1 MEIAVLALGCF
12 WGPEIKFSKIDGII
26 KTEVGYCGGN
36 SSITTYKE
44 VCTGNT
50 NHAEVVKLDFDEKII
65 TYEKILKIFFQI
77 HDPTTLNS
85 QGPDFGTQYRSEI
98 FYLNDNQKMIAEKVL
113 NEVNERLSG
122 KVVTKISL
130 LKNYCP
136 AEEYHQKY
144 LESLHIPGAIFFD
157 IDENSRKDTALPH
170 MLVDQMSWDK
180 IVSNMGIKKNDEIVI
195 YDNSDVISSCR
206 GWFNFIYYGHDPK
219 LINVLNGGL
228 RKWLKEKKKVT
239 DEISNIDKSDYKG
252 SERKDLV
259 KSKQA
264 IDQNIDEKI
273 FTLIDARSRERFE
286 GKIPEPRKG
295 LRSGCIKNSFCIPF
309 NDCLNDDKTFKNK
322 DQLKKIFKTSI
333 ENLEQKKIV
342 FSCGSGVTACVLAL
356 AYSLIND
363 KYLPCIYDGSWA
375 EYGLI

>member
-36 SSITTYKE
+36 SSVTTYKE

-65 TYEKILKIFFQI
+65 TYEKILKTFFQI

-113 NEVNERLSG
+113 NEVNDRLSG

-144 LESLHIPGAIFFD
+144 LE
-157 IDENSRKDTALPH
+157 
-170 MLVDQMSWDK
+170 
-180 IVSNMGIKKNDEIVI
+180 KK
-195 YDNSDVISSCR
+195 
-206 GWFNFIYYGHDPK
+206 
-219 LINVLNGGL
+219 
-228 RKWLKEKKKVT
+228 
-239 DEISNIDKSDYKG
+239 
-252 SERKDLV
+252 
-259 KSKQA
+259 
-264 IDQNIDEKI
+264 
-273 FTLIDARSRERFE
+273 
-286 GKIPEPRKG
+286 
-295 LRSGCIKNSFCIPF
+295 
-309 NDCLNDDKTFKNK
+309 
-322 DQLKKIFKTSI
+322 
-333 ENLEQKKIV
+333 
-342 FSCGSGVTACVLAL
+342 
-356 AYSLIND
+356 
-363 KYLPCIYDGSWA
+363 
-375 EYGLI
+375 